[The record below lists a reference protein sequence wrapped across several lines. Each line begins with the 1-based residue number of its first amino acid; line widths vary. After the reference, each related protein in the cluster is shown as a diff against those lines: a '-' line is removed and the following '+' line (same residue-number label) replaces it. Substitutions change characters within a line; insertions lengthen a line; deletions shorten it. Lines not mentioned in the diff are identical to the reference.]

1 MSTQIS
7 ALRRKPGEW
16 ATTPARRRKIL
27 DATLEC
33 FDQKGLAATSI
44 EDVCSTAG
52 LSVGSIYHHFTGK
65 DDIFE
70 HLVGE
75 ATGKYLRGLVDAL
88 EQGRTLEQSI
98 RGLVRF
104 HVGWVEERPAL
115 TRLMLRWGEA
125 ERSRPSG
132 RNHYRESNSMIGAW
146 LRKQVHAGT
155 IRRMEP
161 DLYSTLMMGPLMEY
175 ARQRSA
181 DLIVAPRQTLERGLA
196 EGLIRVVSPQ

>member
-27 DATLEC
+27 DAALEC